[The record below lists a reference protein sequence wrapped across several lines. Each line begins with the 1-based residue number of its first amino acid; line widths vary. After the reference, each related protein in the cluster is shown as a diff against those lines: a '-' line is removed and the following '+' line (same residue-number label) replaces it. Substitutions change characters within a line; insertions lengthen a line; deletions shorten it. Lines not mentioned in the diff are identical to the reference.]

1 MVRTVLTLTGND
13 TFVSNKGN
21 ITVIE
26 DNSIGMLLDGD
37 GVSVINMGDLNVGQA
52 AAGENAIG
60 IQIDGDNATFVN
72 VGDISATN
80 AGTGVSVAG

>member
-1 MVRTVLTLTGND
+1 MKFHWLEIVGDGATIKQEGDLYVSGGAHGIDVDGND

-37 GVSVINMGDLNVGQA
+37 GVSVINMGDLNVGRSRS
-52 AAGENAIG
+52 G
-60 IQIDGDNATFVN
+60 
-72 VGDISATN
+72 
-80 AGTGVSVAG
+80 